1 MFEKDM
7 HFALLLDA
15 YGDLLS
21 EHRREIFELYYS
33 EDLSL
38 SEIAENTGISR
49 QGVRESIKKTETELL
64 LWEKKL
70 GLIARQ
76 KTLHNDAERYA
87 ALLESLAAELP
98 SDKQP
103 LADGIVSYLR
113 SLHF

>member
-49 QGVRESIKKTETELL
+49 QGVRESIKKTESELL
-64 LWEKKL
+64 RWEEKL
-70 GLIARQ
+70 GLVARQ
-76 KTLHNDAERYA
+76 EALHTDAERHA
-87 ALLESLAAELP
+87 ALLESLSAALP
-98 SDKQP
+98 QDRKP
-103 LADGIVSYLR
+103 IADEVVRYLR
-113 SLHF
+113 TLHF